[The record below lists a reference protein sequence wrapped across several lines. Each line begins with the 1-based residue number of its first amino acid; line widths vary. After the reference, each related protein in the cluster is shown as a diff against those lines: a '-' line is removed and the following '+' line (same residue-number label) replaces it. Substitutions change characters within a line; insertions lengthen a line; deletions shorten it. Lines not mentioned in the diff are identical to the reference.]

1 MHRLQPGQTKLL
13 QKGAEMGNPS
23 SSSSPRLRLLREA
36 LTNSSC
42 RLPQHPLAQSLL
54 ANNTWVHPR
63 LYTPES

>member
-1 MHRLQPGQTKLL
+1 MHCLQPGQTKLL
-13 QKGAEMGNPS
+13 QTGAEIGNPS

-36 LTNSSC
+36 LRTSSC

-54 ANNTWVHPR
+54 AINTWVHPR